1 MHVHEKNEDEDEGN
15 IHEKIMIEAVK
26 LVYLPRNMYIGC
38 LWCLDRKQKWKTVND
53 CGKYKTASVCLLP
66 HCCYGPG
73 VLKYN
78 YGSKMPQK

>member
-38 LWCLDRKQKWKTVND
+38 L
-53 CGKYKTASVCLLP
+53 
-66 HCCYGPG
+66 
-73 VLKYN
+73 
-78 YGSKMPQK
+78 